1 MVRQKKKNAD
11 HAISAK
17 EVAYANADNC
27 VFSNV
32 PIYINITNSLI
43 PTQESV
49 STVHNTEVFFF
60 KIYAF
65 SLSIFF
71 AKLISFSL
79 ILFRSWVISLYL
91 HLVVYV
97 CDFRMVIHLFSFKCD
112 FRNKAKGLNEVLEL
126 KIFAQFSLYFFPV
139 LQFAQTI

>member
-1 MVRQKKKNAD
+1 MLTCY
-11 HAISAK
+11 SAK

-32 PIYINITNSLI
+32 SIHLNTINSLI
-43 PTQESV
+43 PTQEPV
-49 STVHNTEVFFF
+49 STVHNTEVFFL

-79 ILFRSWVISLYL
+79 ILFRSWVISFISTLLYT
-91 HLVVYV
+91 
-97 CDFRMVIHLFSFKCD
+97 FVIS
-112 FRNKAKGLNEVLEL
+112 GW
-126 KIFAQFSLYFFPV
+126 
-139 LQFAQTI
+139 